1 MKPEYWSTL
10 IKHVQHESSLVAVLN
25 AEDGFNKLADLSNT
39 IQILVGS
46 TDLFFNSVSGTQ
58 SSAISSLLFDKY
70 PAALNTSTLGE
81 SVRERRRRKFRLLAS
96 KGGSEVERKSV

>member
-1 MKPEYWSTL
+1 
-10 IKHVQHESSLVAVLN
+10 
-25 AEDGFNKLADLSNT
+25 
-39 IQILVGS
+39 VGS

-96 KGGSEVERKSV
+96 EGGREVERGR